1 MAHFGAP
8 VLLLVLLLWILLF
21 PIGQLEDANARLLL
35 AGLTPSKVCY
45 VLADTGQRCFRAYL
59 GCGMARFGL
68 SVLLLVLVAIP
79 QCPT

>member
-45 VLADTGQRCFRAYL
+45 VLAYTGQPCLWAHL
-59 GCGMARFGL
+59 GGGMSCVGALVGL
-68 SVLLLVLVAIP
+68 ER
-79 QCPT
+79 